1 MTDQAH
7 ERPGPLVE
15 LLPATLLIGF
25 ALWVLFLTRL
35 FPMPFL
41 AGAVGAIPAAL
52 TAKHRAGSWRALFPG
67 EGPESELLIATALG
81 AIPVG
86 AIGYALLAAFGLTVP
101 NRDLSLGWRL
111 FCGLAIGAAAG
122 LACALIVHC
131 MVGGILDLISA
142 ARQLR
147 RRVV

>member
-25 ALWVLFLTRL
+25 ALWVLFLARL

-67 EGPESELLIATALG
+67 EGPESELL
-81 AIPVG
+81 IPVG